1 MSRTIS
7 NGIASTVGS
16 CTAENRDG
24 DWTVVVSRHGK
35 HRTRTYNLK
44 AVTPEEPWVPSDSE
58 FDPVRVAKLLQK
70 LESYIKTLENSKF
83 FQTFINQLEN
93 PEILNKFSQV
103 LSSERQFLM
112 VIYGIGSIE
121 FYDSPR
127 LQLSLAVLL
136 KRKFEW
142 IGEIEAFDPV
152 ISVNESKVLEAL
164 GCRVLTINEQGK
176 REASKPTLFFM
187 PHCEASLYDNL
198 IEVNRKAEL
207 LNRMVIFGNS
217 FEEYDRCVSISKR
230 NQFAEYAR
238 HLLETRRFVEEVQ
251 IETVSEE
258 YFRAFNETSWHFFH
272 VDPSMELTEV

>member
-93 PEILNKFSQV
+93 PEILNKFS
-103 LSSERQFLM
+103 
-112 VIYGIGSIE
+112 
-121 FYDSPR
+121 
-127 LQLSLAVLL
+127 QLSLAVLL